1 MNIINLLEKGFVQ
14 LCKEH
19 AQNDFRLISEVD
31 CDRCVDKDTF
41 IKVFEKE
48 ENEYAFEAYGVRNW
62 FLGKKAYVVA
72 VPNYKMNRALTIHCV
87 ANCLKHMFEH
97 WVHKI
102 ENMKNNMDVFY
113 YFLPKVKIEKLFIGY
128 RVTLTITTMSGRYI
142 D

>member
-1 MNIINLLEKGFVQ
+1 MNIIDLLEKGFVQ

-31 CDRCVDKDTF
+31 CDKDMSKDEL

-48 ENEYAFEAYGVRNW
+48 AEEDAFEAYGVRNW

-72 VPNYKMNRALTIHCV
+72 VPNYKMHRAMTLQCV
-87 ANCLKHMFEH
+87 ANCLVHMFDH

-102 ENMKNNMDVFY
+102 DNMKKNMDVVY